1 MAGPEPPSASRA
13 SARLPTALLLAFV
26 VLWTALAISPSYR
39 QDWLLENVLVFVAV
53 PLLVW
58 SYPRLRF
65 SKASYV
71 GIFVFLVLHE
81 VGADYTYAEV
91 PVDAWSER
99 WLGAAPGDLFGFERN
114 HYDRLIH
121 FAYGLLVTPACL
133 ELVDARAAQTRLW
146 RPLLTLGFVAS
157 HSLLFELIEWA
168 AAIVF
173 GGELGEAYLGTQGD
187 VWDAQKDMLMAV
199 LGSVLSV
206 ALLHRRRR

>member
-1 MAGPEPPSASRA
+1 MAGLATSSASRA

-26 VLWTALAISPSYR
+26 VLWTALAISPRYR
-39 QDWLLENVLVFVAV
+39 QDWLLENVPVFVAV

-65 SKASYV
+65 SNAGYV

-81 VGADYTYAEV
+81 VGAHYTYAEV

-99 WLGAAPGDLFGFERN
+99 WLGATPGDLFGFERN

-133 ELVDARAAQTRLW
+133 ELVDARAAPTRLW

-173 GGELGEAYLGTQGD
+173 GGELGVAYLGTQGD

-206 ALLHRRRR
+206 GLLHRRRR